1 MPNGL
6 TRYSHLKLV
15 TLNPAIAIPPVI
27 SKLTTKLQTFTAH
40 HRQTVKVA
48 LRRAR

>member
-1 MPNGL
+1 L